1 MAKKITLGVIAIA
14 IILVGIVFWVKI
26 KSPKTATNPQTA
38 APATTTAP
46 VAADKSNPAKA
57 EEPKTPGEKAGVNT
71 ANYANASGTVTTI
84 DTAQKSLTIN
94 TSDGKALTV
103 KLTDATTVYEIDLS
117 KVSKDEAPPKP
128 QAKTIGD
135 ITKGETIQ
143 ILYDSTNNSA
153 ISIMISS
160 GKPAG
165 I

>member
-14 IILVGIVFWVKI
+14 IILAGIVLWSKI

-38 APATTTAP
+38 APVAT
-46 VAADKSNPAKA
+46 DKSNPAKTEGSKIPA
-57 EEPKTPGEKAGVNT
+57 ENASEASL
-71 ANYANASGTVTTI
+71 NYANAGGNVTAI

-103 KLTDATTVYEIDLS
+103 KLTDATTIYKMNPS
-117 KVSKDEAPPKP
+117 KITKDEAPPKP

-153 ISIMISS
+153 ISIMIL
-160 GKPAG
+160 
-165 I
+165 